1 MEAPHATATS
11 FPVLAAFGW
20 QGWVVLAGYFALM
33 VVVGT
38 AVGHARRHNVEE
50 YFLGNRAMPA
60 WAVAISFVATSL
72 SAATFYGVPD
82 DAYLGDVSYLI
93 LNLGAFVAVFIVA
106 LLFVPRLYRAGT
118 VTIYGYLGKR
128 FGETSVIAVS
138 SAFLFGRM
146 LASGSRLFLAA
157 LPLCL
162 LLFGR
167 ADPTKGQQVFAV
179 CMIGLVG
186 TLYTVAGG
194 VRAVIWTDTI
204 QFFIVV
210 GTVLLSIGMLLH
222 RIPLSPAELWH
233 VLGQPGTGVAGHSK
247 LHLVDTAFDF
257 SRPFTLWAALFGV
270 VFLHTAVYGV
280 DHDFAQRFLVSKSP
294 VRGGLSMIASQF
306 IGVAVVG
313 LFVSIGLLLYVY
325 YRRPDLMG
333 TAAPDYR
340 PDKLAYP
347 LFLLKELPPVLS
359 GLAIAGFF
367 AIAQG
372 SMDSATNA
380 MASSAV
386 ADLYFPIRRR
396 LGHDVDPQR
405 DTHAPRLAVA
415 MMGGLMTLFAVVCV
429 FVYDPRQTTL
439 LNFVLGIM
447 GFAYAGMLGVF
458 LAALFTRRGNNATV
472 IAALVTGV
480 LTVVLLQDHVYGW
493 WTERMFGRAAKLA
506 WPWWL
511 PVGTTVAFLVCVLGQ
526 PPAAVRRGFAVVTP
540 ARTSAN

>member
-1 MEAPHATATS
+1 
-11 FPVLAAFGW
+11 
-20 QGWVVLAGYFALM
+20 
-33 VVVGT
+33 
-38 AVGHARRHNVEE
+38 
-50 YFLGNRAMPA
+50 
-60 WAVAISFVATSL
+60 
-72 SAATFYGVPD
+72 
-82 DAYLGDVSYLI
+82 
-93 LNLGAFVAVFIVA
+93 
-106 LLFVPRLYRAGT
+106 VPRLYRAGT

-138 SAFLFGRM
+138 SAFLFGRI

-162 LLFGR
+162 LIFGH
-167 ADPTKGQQVFAV
+167 ANPSKGQQVFAV

-222 RIPLSPAELWH
+222 RIPLSPSELWH
-233 VLGQPGTGVAGHSK
+233 ALGQPGTGVGPHSK
-247 LHLVDTAFDF
+247 LHLVDTALDF
-257 SRPFTLWAALFGV
+257 SKPFTLWSALFGV
-270 VFLHTAVYGV
+270 VFLNMAVYGV

-294 VRGGLSMIASQF
+294 VRGAVSMIASQF
-306 IGVAVVG
+306 ISVAVVA
-313 LFVSIGLLLYVY
+313 LFVTIGLLLYVY

-333 TAAPDYR
+333 AAAPGYR
-340 PDKLAYP
+340 PDTKPEMAYP

-415 MMGGLMTLFAVVCV
+415 MMGGLMTLFDVVCV
-429 FVYDPRQTTL
+429 VVYDPTQKTL

-472 IAALVTGV
+472 IAALFAGVITVT
-480 LTVVLLQDHVYGW
+480 LLQDGIYGW
-493 WTERMFGRAAKLA
+493 WTGRLLDHPSKLA

-511 PVGTTVAFLVCVLGQ
+511 PIGTTVAFLICVTGRGRATSS
-526 PPAAVRRGFAVVTP
+526 PVARRGFETI
-540 ARTSAN
+540 TSAQPTAR